1 MSLNENLGIPDA
13 RAREISKKFSTV
25 MRPIFEKGELTE
37 SGSLEIIMGMNLE
50 LTETE
55 RLWLAYHVGG
65 INRMMLYAKENAK
78 QVIINW

>member
-1 MSLNENLGIPDA
+1 MSVNANIGIPDE
-13 RAREISKKFSTV
+13 RAREISKRYAAVS
-25 MRPIFEKGELTE
+25 RPLFEKGKLSE
-37 SGSLEIIMGMNLE
+37 SGALEIIMGMAE

-65 INRMMLYAKENAK
+65 VNRLILYGKQNAM